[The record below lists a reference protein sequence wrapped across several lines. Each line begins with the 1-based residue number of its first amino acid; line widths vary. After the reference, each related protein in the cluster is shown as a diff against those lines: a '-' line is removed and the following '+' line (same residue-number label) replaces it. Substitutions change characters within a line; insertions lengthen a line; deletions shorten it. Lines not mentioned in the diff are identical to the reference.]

1 MECFVEREFTAS
13 ASGGAYVAGNSK
25 MEFNMFRTKQFAMT
39 ALVAMALTQPF
50 ACPAYSAP
58 ALSDQAVDDAGV
70 SPLQRGDLVRL
81 RSGGPL
87 MTVDTVKGNVVDCIW
102 TDPNGQ
108 TDQATFPAKVLQK
121 F

>member
-1 MECFVEREFTAS
+1 
-13 ASGGAYVAGNSK
+13 
-25 MEFNMFRTKQFAMT
+25 MEFNMFWTKQLAMT
-39 ALVAMALTQPF
+39 ALAAVALSQPF
-50 ACPAYSAP
+50 AQPAYSAP
-58 ALSDQAVDDAGV
+58 AISDHAADEASA

-87 MTVDTVKGNVVDCIW
+87 MTVDAVKGDVVDCIW

-108 TDQATFPAKVLQK
+108 TDQATFAVKVLQK

>member
-1 MECFVEREFTAS
+1 
-13 ASGGAYVAGNSK
+13 
-25 MEFNMFRTKQFAMT
+25 MEFNMFRTNQLAKQLAMT
-39 ALVAMALTQPF
+39 ALVAMGLSQPF
-50 ACPAYSAP
+50 AGPAYSAP
-58 ALSDQAVDDAGV
+58 APSDHAAEA
-70 SPLQRGDLVRL
+70 SAPSLQRGDLVRL

-87 MTVDTVKGNVVDCIW
+87 MTVDAVKGNVVDCIW

>member
-1 MECFVEREFTAS
+1 
-13 ASGGAYVAGNSK
+13 
-25 MEFNMFRTKQFAMT
+25 MEFNMFRTKQLAM
-39 ALVAMALTQPF
+39 MALATMVVLSQPF
-50 ACPAYSAP
+50 AQPAYSAP
-58 ALSDQAVDDAGV
+58 AISEHAAGEASA

-87 MTVDTVKGNVVDCIW
+87 MTVDAVKDDVVDCIW

-108 TDQATFPAKVLQK
+108 TDQATFLVKVLQK

>member
-1 MECFVEREFTAS
+1 MEC
-13 ASGGAYVAGNSK
+13 
-25 MEFNMFRTKQFAMT
+25 NMFRTKQLAMT
-39 ALVAMALTQPF
+39 ALVATALGQPF

-58 ALSDQAVDDAGV
+58 AISDHTVDDAGIA
-70 SPLQRGDLVRL
+70 SLHRGDLVRL

-87 MTVDTVKGNVVDCIW
+87 MTVDTVKGNAVDCIW

-108 TDQATFPAKVLQK
+108 TDQATFPVKVVQK